1 MFRFPDVY
9 KVGVSVAP
17 VPDQRLYDTIYQERY
32 MGLPQENAD
41 GYQHRLA
48 DQLRRRAAGAAA
60 DRARLRR
67 RQRPLSRAPSGWSIG

>member
-32 MGLPQENAD
+32 MGLPQENAE
-41 GYQHRLA
+41 GYRDRLA
-48 DQLRRRAAGAAA
+48 DQLRRRAA
-60 DRARLRR
+60 RA
-67 RQRPLSRAPSGWSIG
+67 SC